1 MKQRDHSMD
10 VLRGIAIFFVIF
22 GHITHINDIRTYIWG
37 FHMPLFFWLSG
48 YFFYTDRYAN
58 TKDFVKSRLTKLIVP
73 YVIFYLITFC
83 YRVVIERHVR
93 GADLSLGSQLFGMLY
108 GTYDLRYMYFNGAL
122 WFLPCLVSMEI
133 LYWLISKVKNIW
145 IMLSIIVICHAV
157 GICFHE
163 KIGWLPWGITSAMI
177 ALVYFALGVWARP
190 FVRKIEGFKSW
201 IFFVAGISLIVVQ
214 YIVLPFTGADLGGQ
228 KFSYPQLYIPIS
240 VLGIGAWL
248 MIAKGIRKNTLLEWM
263 GRNTLVLFAFQEP
276 VYRMVI
282 FIMSKV
288 VNQPTDFIRTD
299 LLCALLC
306 TVLSIIV
313 IAPLV
318 WGYGKYVNPV
328 IKRL

>member
-1 MKQRDHSMD
+1 M
-10 VLRGIAIFFVIF
+10 VTLG
-22 GHITHINDIRTYIWG
+22 NY
-37 FHMPLFFWLSG
+37 
-48 YFFYTDRYAN
+48 
-58 TKDFVKSRLTKLIVP
+58 
-73 YVIFYLITFC
+73 FC
-83 YRVVIERHVR
+83 YDSFGLFCFR
-93 GADLSLGSQLFGMLY
+93 SLG
-108 GTYDLRYMYFNGAL
+108 A
-122 WFLPCLVSMEI
+122 
-133 LYWLISKVKNIW
+133 
-145 IMLSIIVICHAV
+145 SICTQNRGLQV
-157 GICFHE
+157 
-163 KIGWLPWGITSAMI
+163 LD
-177 ALVYFALGVWARP
+177 
-190 FVRKIEGFKSW
+190 
-201 IFFVAGISLIVVQ
+201 FFVAGISLIVVQ

>member
-1 MKQRDHSMD
+1 MVLALSRFYGNTILADFQSKKYMD
-10 VLRGIAIFFVIF
+10 NAV
-22 GHITHINDIRTYIWG
+22 NNCY
-37 FHMPLFFWLSG
+37 LSCCWYMFPHENRMVTLG
-48 YFFYTDRYAN
+48 NY
-58 TKDFVKSRLTKLIVP
+58 
-73 YVIFYLITFC
+73 FC
-83 YRVVIERHVR
+83 Y
-93 GADLSLGSQLFGMLY
+93 DNFSLFCFRS
-108 GTYDLRYMYFNGAL
+108 
-122 WFLPCLVSMEI
+122 LVAS
-133 LYWLISKVKNIW
+133 VCAQN
-145 IMLSIIVICHAV
+145 
-157 GICFHE
+157 
-163 KIGWLPWGITSAMI
+163 
-177 ALVYFALGVWARP
+177 R
-190 FVRKIEGFKSW
+190 GFKVLD
-201 IFFVAGISLIVVQ
+201 FFCLGISLMVVQ
-214 YIVLPFTGADLGGQ
+214 YLVLPFTGADLGGQ